1 MKYYH
6 EDPNE
11 KEPHHREQDKNEETV
26 DLNGL
31 FDMASHLLKDQ
42 QSTQQDIKK
51 SPIEQEPQASED
63 TEIDDPHDTILSQEN
78 EPFDLT
84 NLFSMF
90 DDIVSNP
97 NFIED
102 LTHSKNNQALLN
114 LNLDE
119 SPAYDTNNFDLSTI
133 DNDSEIDIGELF
145 NTVKGL
151 INPTMLI
158 SGLSSMQDQQPSN
171 HDDIKMLAEQLNQ
184 ISIQLGQLTNEVQLI
199 KDHLM

>member
-11 KEPHHREQDKNEETV
+11 KEPRHREQDKNEETV